1 MVHLLTFI
9 CIVLCVSVSGYQGI
23 RARAG
28 LRAAVNARLEEISFR
43 AGLLAVTITL
53 VALSAIA
60 AVTVYAFVLRHGGP
74 AGNATR
80 VASASGAPVT
90 TRTVPASPL
99 PRTQGHRQAS
109 PRPKA
114 HPRTQQPVTVS
125 TTTPQPAGGQPQA
138 QAGSPAPAAPPADTP
153 ASVYAIPSGRA
164 PWHGARDRW
173 PGGFTFPG
181 PRGFGW
187 RF

>member
-1 MVHLLTFI
+1 LLTFI

-43 AGLLAVTITL
+43 AGLMAVTIAL
-53 VALSAIA
+53 VALSAIT
-60 AVTVYAFVLRHGGP
+60 AVTVYAFVLRHGP

-99 PRTQGHRQAS
+99 PPTQQAS
-109 PRPKA
+109 PRPRA
-114 HPRTQQPVTVS
+114 HPKAQQPVTVS
-125 TTTPQPAGGQPQA
+125 TSSPQPAGGQPQA
-138 QAGSPAPAAPPADTP
+138 AAGSPAPPAPSAPAAHTP
-153 ASVYAIPSGRA
+153 AYVYAIPDGRA
-164 PWHGARDRW
+164 PWYGTRDRW